1 MDDAIRT
8 TAARKSDVI
17 ARLEGDLDAWIATAE
32 SGRAHLVP
40 LSLAWD
46 GVMVILATPA
56 SSRTARNARASR
68 QARLA
73 LGTSRD
79 VVLIDAAVETVP
91 CKAAAQAV
99 AESYQARTGW
109 DPRAGGGGPRLPAR
123 HAAASPGVAQSC
135 RDRGAHPHPRRPLE
149 VVIVI
154 AIACDLGHH
163 LSGSN

>member
-8 TAARKSDVI
+8 SAARKSDVL
-17 ARLEGDLDAWIATAE
+17 ARLDGDLDAWIATAE

-46 GVMVILATPA
+46 GVTVILATPA

-79 VVLIDAAVETVP
+79 VVLIDAVVETVP

-109 DPRAGGGGPRLPAR
+109 DPRQEEEDHVYLLVTPLTVQAWRSLAEIEGRTLM
-123 HAAASPGVAQSC
+123 
-135 RDRGAHPHPRRPLE
+135 RD
-149 VVIVI
+149 
-154 AIACDLGHH
+154 GHWR
-163 LSGSN
+163 S